1 MVEIGLLIARMCGI
15 LPGASLSQE
24 RQKTIYGIF
33 PMKKAI
39 TGRTALYTIEDGIAV
54 FKEYCDK
61 HDADFV
67 KERDIATYQAPQR
80 QSAETFIMDFLKN
93 GKKPTAELDEAA
105 KAAGISSATLSR
117 AKTSL
122 RERGLIGMKSEGYGQ
137 NKAWYCYLIEQQH
150 QRGI

>member
-1 MVEIGLLIARMCGI
+1 MAEIGLLIARMCGI

-67 KERDIATYQAPQR
+67 KERDLSTYHAPQR
-80 QSAETFIMDFLKN
+80 KNAEAFIMDFLKN
-93 GKKPTAELDEAA
+93 GKKPTSELDEAA
-105 KAAGISSATLSR
+105 KAAGITSATLRR
-117 AKTSL
+117 AKEEL
-122 RERGLIGMKSEGYGQ
+122 RDRQLLGLKPEGYGK
-137 NKAWYCYLIEQQH
+137 NKVFYSFLLASSS
-150 QRGI
+150 

>member
-1 MVEIGLLIARMCGI
+1 MAEIGLLIARMCGI

-24 RQKTIYGIF
+24 WQKTIYGIF

-105 KAAGISSATLSR
+105 KAAGITGTTLRR
-117 AKTSL
+117 AKEQL
-122 RERGLIGMKSEGYGQ
+122 RNKKILGMKSEGYGQ
-137 NKAWYCYLIEQQH
+137 TKAFYSFLLEPSS
-150 QRGI
+150 